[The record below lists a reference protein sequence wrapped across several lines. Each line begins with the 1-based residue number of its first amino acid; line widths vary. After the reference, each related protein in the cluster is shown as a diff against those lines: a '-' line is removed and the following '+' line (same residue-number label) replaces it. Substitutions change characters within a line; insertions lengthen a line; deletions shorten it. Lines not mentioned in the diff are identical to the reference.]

1 MDATPVRSP
10 IAFGHDTILV
20 VEDDDGHALLTE
32 RSLRKQG
39 FDVAREATG
48 RGCLATIQAGGE
60 HVVLL
65 DLGLPD
71 MTGQAVLA
79 EIIARSEETPVIVVT
94 GVDDLTVAVEAL
106 RGGAWDYVV
115 KRPDLSHL
123 NELPHVIRR
132 NQDRRRLI
140 HERNLYRSMI
150 SHDIKNPLH
159 IILNYADMIEDE
171 PHLRTE
177 TRMLLQRIK
186 DNAANTLGLVNNFI
200 EVSRIEAGKLVL
212 ERRPLCFSSL
222 MQEVADRQAPL
233 ANAKGVGLR
242 LERASD
248 HSDVLVDRTSMERAL
263 TNLVSNAIKFTPAGG
278 AVLLELDRVGAEIL
292 VSVSDTGRGIHEEDI
307 PVIFEKY
314 RRARETTLTEG
325 SGLGLFIVK
334 AIVEAHGGAMDVQ
347 STVGRGSTF
356 TMRLPVAAEAHAAPA
371 HQLRA
376 S

>member
-1 MDATPVRSP
+1 MDDKPHRSP
-10 IAFGHDTILV
+10 NALGANTILV

-39 FDVAREATG
+39 FEVVRESTG
-48 RGCLATIQAGGE
+48 RGCLATLHAGGE

-171 PHLRTE
+171 PHLRAE

-186 DNAANTLGLVNNFI
+186 DNAASTVGLVNNFI
-200 EVSRIEAGKLVL
+200 EVSRIEAGKLAL

-222 MQEVADRQAPL
+222 MREVADRQAPL
-233 ANAKGVGLR
+233 AKAKGVKLK
-242 LERASD
+242 LEPTDD

-278 AVLLELDRVGAEIL
+278 AVHLELRRRGDEIL
-292 VSVSDTGRGIHEEDI
+292 VSVTDTGRGIPEEDI

-334 AIVEAHGGAMDVQ
+334 AIVEAHGGSMEVE

-356 TMRLPVAAEAHAAPA
+356 TMRLPVAVVEHASTP
-371 HQLRA
+371 QLRSA
-376 S
+376 